1 MPMPW
6 ASRPTA
12 TARHPGMSSN
22 ARGRPVLATG
32 VRRRLLHRFAVLG
45 QIETFDLVLLA
56 YPQREEEVDCLE
68 QNVGEQAGP
77 DEDRD
82 DGVELDQHLSGVAL
96 QQSRRSLRR
105 VRT

>member
-1 MPMPW
+1 MPMTW
-6 ASRPTA
+6 ASR

-22 ARGRPVLATG
+22 ARGRAVPAAG
-32 VRRRLLHRFAVLG
+32 VRRRLLQRFAVLG
-45 QIETFDLVLLA
+45 EIETFDLVLLA
-56 YPQREEEVDCLE
+56 HPQRQEEVDCLE